1 MISELLLRLIPGS
14 PGQITKKICSEFS
27 KEYPDMEV
35 YEFCE
40 VHFEESLIKID
51 AKKNKHIADTIGMGG
66 ELDLMDMAGESLFGY
81 CYMYYCL
88 LQFDNLN
95 SIQRMKAEILKVI
108 TSVYEK
114 SVPKELKKVTDHD
127 LQMVNTIDLFF
138 ASMEK

>member
-1 MISELLLRLIPGS
+1 
-14 PGQITKKICSEFS
+14 
-27 KEYPDMEV
+27 MEV